1 MRLDTKSLQPFAS
14 WSPWKTVIELSTK
27 LKELGDSSAS
37 WEKAADT
44 LSSSDL
50 LDRQEMKDLVVNNH
64 LLNSRADDGFSY
76 WQNSGFE
83 VDGENGASGNA
94 SFKCVGALNTT
105 KTLSQEVYPATRSS
119 YTVSASIVTENL
131 KKGANGRVGIE
142 LIIEYEDGSEET
154 RFVELY

>member
-1 MRLDTKSLQPFAS
+1 MQE
-14 WSPWKTVIELSTK
+14 PWKTVIELSTK

-83 VDGENGASGNA
+83 VDGENGASE
-94 SFKCVGALNTT
+94 SL
-105 KTLSQEVYPATRSS
+105 QMD
-119 YTVSASIVTENL
+119 VTED
-131 KKGANGRVGIE
+131 GI
-142 LIIEYEDGSEET
+142 GK
-154 RFVELY
+154 ELYHINRFSA